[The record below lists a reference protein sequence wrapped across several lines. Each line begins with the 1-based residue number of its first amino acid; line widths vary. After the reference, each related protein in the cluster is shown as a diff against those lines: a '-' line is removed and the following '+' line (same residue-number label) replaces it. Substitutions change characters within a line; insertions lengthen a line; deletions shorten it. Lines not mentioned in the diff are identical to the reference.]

1 MKGVLPIVGLKDEWN
16 IVLERWFYKGTEFF
30 ATECCRS
37 LIIQTM
43 NSVLLNSPSF
53 R

>member
-1 MKGVLPIVGLKDEWN
+1 MKGVLPIVNLKDEWN

-30 ATECCRS
+30 ATVS